1 MMIRRWKDQ
10 SIEFSRIESI
20 EAELLKQVPAAGDP
34 EGEQK
39 AEERLYPAPTSE
51 ESLGVAK
58 DWEEFVRPELRHLF
72 LHARKVVE
80 EDLLAMTGRPGKV
93 SHLVVPLVH
102 AESWLN
108 ALNQARLVLATK
120 YDFTEAELS
129 FNQTPRAF
137 SRRDLV
143 LLQINF
149 YAAIQERLIEILE
162 EGPPPKTQTV

>member
-1 MMIRRWKDQ
+1 MMIRRWKDK
-10 SIEFSRIESI
+10 SIEFSKIEAI
-20 EAELLKQVPAAGDP
+20 EAELLKQVPTAGDP
-34 EGEQK
+34 EGEEK
-39 AEERLYPAPTSE
+39 AEGRLYPSPMSQETP
-51 ESLGVAK
+51 GMVK

-72 LHARKVVE
+72 LSARKVVE
-80 EDLLAMTGRPGKV
+80 EDLAAMTRRPGKI
-93 SHLVVPLVH
+93 SHLVVPLIH

-129 FNQTPRAF
+129 FNQTPKTF

-149 YAAIQERLIEILE
+149 YAAVQERLIEILE
-162 EGPPPKTQTV
+162 EGTPRKR

>member
-1 MMIRRWKDQ
+1 MMIRRWKDK

-20 EAELLKQVPAAGDP
+20 EAELLKQVPAAGDS
-34 EGEQK
+34 EGEAK
-39 AEERLYPAPTSE
+39 AEERLYPSPTNQGTS
-51 ESLGVAK
+51 GMVK

-72 LHARKVVE
+72 LSARKVVE
-80 EDLLAMTGRPGKV
+80 ADLAAMTRRPGKI
-93 SHLVVPLVH
+93 SHLVVPLIH

-120 YDFTEAELS
+120 YNFTEAELS
-129 FNQTPRAF
+129 FNPTPQTF

-149 YAAIQERLIEILE
+149 YAAVQERLIEILQ
-162 EGPPPKTQTV
+162 EGTPPKR

>member
-1 MMIRRWKDQ
+1 MMIRRWKDK

-34 EGEQK
+34 EGEEK
-39 AEERLYPAPTSE
+39 AEERLFPSPTSQ
-51 ESLGVAK
+51 GTPGMAK
-58 DWEEFVRPELRHLF
+58 DWDEFVRPELRHLF
-72 LHARKVVE
+72 LSARKLVE
-80 EDLLAMTGRPGKV
+80 EDLAAMTRRPGKI
-93 SHLVVPLVH
+93 SHLVVPLTH
-102 AESWLN
+102 ADSWLN

-129 FNQTPRAF
+129 FNHTPKTF

-149 YAAIQERLIEILE
+149 YAAVQERLIEILE
-162 EGPPPKTQTV
+162 EGTPPKR

>member
-1 MMIRRWKDQ
+1 MMIRRWKEK

-34 EGEQK
+34 EGEDR
-39 AEERLYPAPTSE
+39 AEERLYPAPTSQG
-51 ESLGVAK
+51 SPAMIK
-58 DWEEFVRPELRHLF
+58 DWNEFVRPELRHLF
-72 LHARKVVE
+72 LSARKVVE
-80 EDLLAMTGRPGKV
+80 EDLADMTRRPGKIT
-93 SHLVVPLVH
+93 HLVVPLAH
-102 AESWLN
+102 AEAWLN

-129 FNQTPRAF
+129 FNHSPKTF

-149 YAAIQERLIEILE
+149 YAAVQERLIEILK
-162 EGPPPKTQTV
+162 EGAPPKR

>member
-1 MMIRRWKDQ
+1 MIRRSKDK

-20 EAELLKQVPAAGDP
+20 EAELLKQIPTAGDS
-34 EGEQK
+34 EGEEK
-39 AEERLYPAPTSE
+39 AEERLYPSPTSQ
-51 ESLGVAK
+51 GTPGMVK

-72 LHARKVVE
+72 LSARKVVE
-80 EDLLAMTGRPGKV
+80 EDLAAMTRRPGKI
-93 SHLVVPLVH
+93 SHLLVPLVH

-120 YDFTEAELS
+120 YDFSEAELS
-129 FNQTPRAF
+129 FNQTPKTF

-149 YAAIQERLIEILE
+149 YAAVQERLIEILG
-162 EGPPPKTQTV
+162 EGSLPKK

>member
-1 MMIRRWKDQ
+1 MMIRRWREK

-34 EGEQK
+34 EGEEK
-39 AEERLYPAPTSE
+39 AEERLYPAPTSQ
-51 ESLGVAK
+51 GTPAMAK
-58 DWEEFVRPELRHLF
+58 DWNEFVRPELRHLF
-72 LHARKVVE
+72 LSARKMVE
-80 EDLLAMTGRPGKV
+80 EDLTAMTRRPGKI
-93 SHLVVPLVH
+93 SHLVVPLAH

-129 FNQTPRAF
+129 FNHTPKTF

-149 YAAIQERLIEILE
+149 YAAVQERIIEILQ
-162 EGPPPKTQTV
+162 EGAPPKR

>member
-1 MMIRRWKDQ
+1 MMIRRWKDK

-20 EAELLKQVPAAGDP
+20 EAELLKQVPTAGDP
-34 EGEQK
+34 EGEEK
-39 AEERLYPAPTSE
+39 AEQRLYPSPTNQ
-51 ESLGVAK
+51 GTAGMVK

-72 LHARKVVE
+72 LSSRKVVE
-80 EDLLAMTGRPGKV
+80 EDLAAMTRRPGRI

-129 FNQTPRAF
+129 FNQTPKTF

-149 YAAIQERLIEILE
+149 YAAIQERLIEILQ
-162 EGPPPKTQTV
+162 EGTPPKR

>member
-1 MMIRRWKDQ
+1 MIRRWREK

-34 EGEQK
+34 EGEEK
-39 AEERLYPAPTSE
+39 AEERLYPAPTSQG
-51 ESLGVAK
+51 SSAMIK
-58 DWEEFVRPELRHLF
+58 DWNEFVRPELRHLF
-72 LHARKVVE
+72 LSARKVVE
-80 EDLLAMTGRPGKV
+80 EDLAAMTRRPGKI
-93 SHLVVPLVH
+93 SHLVVPLAH

-120 YDFTEAELS
+120 YDFTEVELS
-129 FNQTPRAF
+129 FNHTPKTF

-149 YAAIQERLIEILE
+149 YAAVQERLIEILQ
-162 EGPPPKTQTV
+162 EGPPPKR

>member
-1 MMIRRWKDQ
+1 MMIRRWKDK

-34 EGEQK
+34 EGEEK
-39 AEERLYPAPTSE
+39 AEERLFPSPTSQGTPG
-51 ESLGVAK
+51 LAK
-58 DWEEFVRPELRHLF
+58 DWDEFVRPELRHLF
-72 LHARKVVE
+72 LSARKLVE
-80 EDLLAMTGRPGKV
+80 EDLAGMTRRPGKIG
-93 SHLVVPLVH
+93 HLVVPLTH
-102 AESWLN
+102 ADSWLN

-129 FNQTPRAF
+129 FNHTPKTF

-149 YAAIQERLIEILE
+149 YAAVQERLIEILE
-162 EGPPPKTQTV
+162 EGTPPER

>member
-1 MMIRRWKDQ
+1 MMIRRWKDK
-10 SIEFSRIESI
+10 SIEFSKIEAI
-20 EAELLKQVPAAGDP
+20 EAELLKQVPTAGDP
-34 EGEQK
+34 EGEEK
-39 AEERLYPAPTSE
+39 AEARLYPSPMSQETP
-51 ESLGVAK
+51 GMVK

-72 LHARKVVE
+72 LSARKVVE
-80 EDLLAMTGRPGKV
+80 EDLAAMTRRPGKI
-93 SHLVVPLVH
+93 SHLVVPLIH

-129 FNQTPRAF
+129 FNQTPKTF

-149 YAAIQERLIEILE
+149 YAAVQERLIEILE
-162 EGPPPKTQTV
+162 EGTPRKR